1 LGGGEQVSKRRAAL
15 WAQDY
20 LPEQAKLIE
29 QALEWRKAQDD
40 KGIDHEATFPE
51 TECFVHFMIDQVEAV
66 LSES

>member
-40 KGIDHEATFPE
+40 KGIKNRFSINQWLLPKNYGNLDKT
-51 TECFVHFMIDQVEAV
+51 V
-66 LSES
+66 